1 MSDPVS
7 EARTSRFSLSNLR
20 PLFSGVLAPQTP
32 EKDSRSREERIRLAT
47 CVILLEA
54 AQVDEEFLPEE
65 RDHII
70 GTLCGRF
77 SMSPAEAAELV
88 RSSAEKRGQ
97 QHDLWP
103 FTHEINQYCSR
114 QEKLEI
120 IEEVWRVIYADG
132 TLSGHEDHLAH
143 KLAKL
148 LNLAHPDLIEA
159 KLRVTRPPRG

>member
-7 EARTSRFSLSNLR
+7 EARASRFSLSNLR
-20 PLFSGVLAPQTP
+20 TLFSGVLTAKVP
-32 EKDSRSREERIRLAT
+32 EEEKRSREDRVRLAT

-70 GTLCGRF
+70 GTLCSRF
-77 SMSPAEAAELV
+77 SMSAAEAAELV
-88 RSSAEKRGQ
+88 RVSAEKRGQ
-97 QHDLWP
+97 HHDLWP
-103 FTHEINQYCSR
+103 FTHEINEHCSR
-114 QEKLEI
+114 EEKLEI

-132 TLSGHEDHLAH
+132 TLGGHEDHLAH

-159 KLRVTRPPRG
+159 KLRVTRPRNG